1 MSRQSK
7 PASKRPA
14 YATRSGR
21 TPIGVT
27 ASPEEHAIIR
37 EAAERDGRPM
47 SQFVLR
53 AGLAAAKKLLEKSSQ
68 KD

>member
-1 MSRQSK
+1 MTSK
-7 PASKRPA
+7 QQSKRPA

-27 ASPEEHAIIR
+27 ASPEEHALIR
-37 EAAERDGRPM
+37 EAAEIDGRPM

-53 AGLAAAKKLLEKSSQ
+53 AGLAAARKILEKNSR